1 MSEAAATRDRAID
14 KVFTAVID
22 DHKLVDKS
30 PDSTMAQS
38 LTSVV
43 DAGGVISR
51 DLLYPGLY
59 GSHTRFGQVCL
70 GRANNQQIRPNIL

>member
-51 DLLYPGLY
+51 DLRAVALREVRVRVEVGL
-59 GSHTRFGQVCL
+59 TPAPTLPLMQR
-70 GRANNQQIRPNIL
+70 